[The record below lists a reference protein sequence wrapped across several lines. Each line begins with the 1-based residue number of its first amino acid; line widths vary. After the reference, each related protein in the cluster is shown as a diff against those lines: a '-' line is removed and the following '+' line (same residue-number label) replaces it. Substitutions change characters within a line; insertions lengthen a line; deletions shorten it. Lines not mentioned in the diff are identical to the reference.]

1 MRAYLTD
8 NVLILSIVLHSFP
21 LNTLINNQTKW
32 QDLLLVY
39 GRTYLMRHISL
50 VRTSRTWMTLCLYTE
65 NFRGHF
71 FNNRNILVMKS
82 EKTHNL

>member
-1 MRAYLTD
+1 ML
-8 NVLILSIVLHSFP
+8 V
-21 LNTLINNQTKW
+21 
-32 QDLLLVY
+32 VY